1 MAIEIKSLMVKL
13 QKTGAMSM
21 CSAQE
26 EDHREGCS
34 VDECSERGYTEGW
47 CDGEGCQ

>member
-1 MAIEIKSLMVKL
+1 MSIEIKSLMVKL

-26 EDHREGCS
+26 EGCS
-34 VDECSERGYTEGW
+34 EGGYTEGW
-47 CDGEGCQ
+47 CDRGGCQR

>member
-1 MAIEIKSLMVKL
+1 MSIEIKSLMVKL
-13 QKTGAMSM
+13 QKTGAMTM

-34 VDECSERGYTEGW
+34 VDGCSERGYTEGW
-47 CDGEGCQ
+47 RDREGCQ

>member
-1 MAIEIKSLMVKL
+1 MSIEIKSLMVKL

-21 CSAQE
+21 CSAEE

-34 VDECSERGYTEGW
+34 EGGYTEGW
-47 CDGEGCQ
+47 CDRGGCQR